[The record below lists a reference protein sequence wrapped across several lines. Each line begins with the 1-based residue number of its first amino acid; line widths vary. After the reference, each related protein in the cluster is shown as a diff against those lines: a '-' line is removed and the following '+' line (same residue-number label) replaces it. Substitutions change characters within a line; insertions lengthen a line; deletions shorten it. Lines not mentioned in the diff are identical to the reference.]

1 MKNIPTRGIDLSRV
15 VYVAIMLIVLALTL
29 IACEKELP
37 VTTSKANTSSQ
48 SLEELFNNEF
58 YCYRVQYPDSN
69 TYHFNTSANNNFLAE
84 WNNSPSEFDLNDDQQ
99 MNTLDLL
106 LNLSGFGIPQPDY
119 PPLTNFT
126 PFQTF
131 GEGNTWLTYTGTNE
145 DISFGW
151 MHRTPYDEV
160 NDPTYGGY
168 ENIYTWTLDV
178 VTGDDIIFYY
188 FVEI

>member
-1 MKNIPTRGIDLSRV
+1 MKKFNLNKMTCV
-15 VYVAIMLIVLALTL
+15 VAAIIVLLIVLLMSCTK
-29 IACEKELP
+29 KEFS
-37 VTTSKANTSSQ
+37 TTTKSSSQ
-48 SLEELFNNEF
+48 SIEDLFNNEF

-69 TYHFNTSANNNFLAE
+69 TYHFNTSVNNNFLAE
-84 WNNSPSEFDLNDDQQ
+84 WNYSPSEFDLNDDQQ

-106 LNLSGFGIPQPDY
+106 LSLSGFGNPQPDY
-119 PPLTNFT
+119 PSFVDFT

-131 GEGNTWLTYTGTNE
+131 GEGNTWLTYTGSNE

-151 MHRTPYDEV
+151 MHRTPYDEA
-160 NDPTYGGY
+160 NGPTYGGY

-178 VTGDDIIFYY
+178 VTEDEIVFYY